1 MWYSLVLLVSRN
13 KHFKQAVWIA
23 SAGAKEWPKTQTYRN
38 KIQTYAGT
46 EGIHVARPSHI
57 RAKSL
62 PCAVSTPH
70 IRNSLGRSATVVR
83 AELLSPN
90 ETRHKGA
97 NMAHCLRHVLGVLF
111 KRTSLTGVREA
122 SFKSPLNIEN
132 LYGAGPE
139 AIADSPQVKN
149 DHLQLSIK
157 IYAD

>member
-1 MWYSLVLLVSRN
+1 
-13 KHFKQAVWIA
+13 
-23 SAGAKEWPKTQTYRN
+23 
-38 KIQTYAGT
+38 
-46 EGIHVARPSHI
+46 
-57 RAKSL
+57 
-62 PCAVSTPH
+62 
-70 IRNSLGRSATVVR
+70 
-83 AELLSPN
+83 
-90 ETRHKGA
+90 
-97 NMAHCLRHVLGVLF
+97 MAHCLRHVLGVLF